1 MNSTLI
7 RHGFNPGEELT
18 DTAWIALL
26 EPDAGTPRSL
36 PGVPGCWKGAG
47 GACPWGQDAST

>member
-18 DTAWIALL
+18 DTAWIALP
-26 EPDAGTPRSL
+26 EPDADVSPWCPRVLEGGRRCLS
-36 PGVPGCWKGAG
+36 KGAG
-47 GACPWGQDAST
+47 CQHLS